1 MDSSLLTTA
10 QRKASDDCKQKNT
23 SVSHSRKWSDL
34 RADCRSSYMTAN
46 EQHDSHHKR
55 TQTSGWQISN
65 HHSSTHS
72 SNQYSTKHTHTHTHT
87 QTPIT
92 DLVMSLCFYL
102 CLFSSTN
109 PYSSNSLVGWGLM
122 ALSTQSRSN
131 LADWDCK
138 HFWLAFCTVLSA
150 ARLLNDWSQRWI
162 PSEFSAQN
170 AKF

>member
-10 QRKASDDCKQKNT
+10 QRKASDDCEQKTRQYLTVENDLICAPTVGLHTWQQMNSMTLITKEHKQAADRYQTITHQHTHQINT
-23 SVSHSRKWSDL
+23 L
-34 RADCRSSYMTAN
+34 QN
-46 EQHDSHHKR
+46 
-55 TQTSGWQISN
+55 
-65 HHSSTHS
+65 
-72 SNQYSTKHTHTHTHT
+72 THTHTHT